1 MAIFR
6 NNVTSE
12 EVREFWSLVEEC
24 KEKSFCESRQVTNYI
39 IKNRLGDKY
48 KHIAGDLYLRRGFD
62 SWKYQG
68 GISPEY
74 YGKLCHELNL
84 NNKCSE
90 VRVEKF
96 ESYAM
101 QNIFS

>member
-24 KEKSFCESRQVTNYI
+24 KEKGFCESRQVTNYI

-48 KHIAGDLYLRRGFD
+48 KHIAGDLYLRRSNITRD
-62 SWKYQG
+62 LRIAETKRKTVQG
-68 GISPEY
+68 IM
-74 YGKLCHELNL
+74 N
-84 NNKCSE
+84 
-90 VRVEKF
+90 
-96 ESYAM
+96 
-101 QNIFS
+101 